1 MILQKKK
8 EDSQMIKF
16 IIAATVCC
24 SGCTDADFAKLTSLG
39 NTASVKCYSGG
50 KLVVNT
56 TSTGKIRNEKNSN
69 GYFFVEKD
77 TGETIEVD
85 MDCIFRY
92 KK

>member
-1 MILQKKK
+1 
-8 EDSQMIKF
+8 MIKF
-16 IIAATVCC
+16 IMIAVFFC
-24 SGCTDADFAKLTSLG
+24 SGCTDADFAKLKSLG
-39 NTASVKCYSGG
+39 NSADVKCYSGG

-56 TSTGKIRNEKNSN
+56 TSSGKIRNEKNSN

-92 KK
+92 K

>member
-1 MILQKKK
+1 MI
-8 EDSQMIKF
+8 IKF
-16 IIAATVCC
+16 IIAAAVCC
-24 SGCTDADFAKLTSLG
+24 CGCTDADFAKLTSLG

-50 KLVVNT
+50 KLVFNT

-92 KK
+92 K